1 MGHSRAEDTDTVT
14 VAKGGSAALRMGR
27 TPCGY
32 NEAVPYFLRR
42 TLPVFM
48 CLDCKTDKPGEKSL
62 KGDFSPGSGS
72 PGDPLPRPAPRSCT
86 NR

>member
-1 MGHSRAEDTDTVT
+1 MGHSRAEDTDTMT
-14 VAKGGSAALRMGR
+14 VVKGGSAVLRMGR

-48 CLDCKTDKPGEKSL
+48 CFDYEKGTGRAYSSL
-62 KGDFSPGSGS
+62 GKLFC
-72 PGDPLPRPAPRSCT
+72 RSCRYSRMGSYPSWIT
-86 NR
+86 AH